1 MDKQYEVKLTN
12 QAQSQLRE
20 VVLYI
25 ANTLRSKDTARRTL
39 DVLEEAINSLSY
51 LPNRYALVD
60 EEPWR
65 SEGVHKMMVKNYL
78 VYYWVDDDTAKVQVT
93 AVVYAR
99 RDQKRVLSSMNMM

>member
-1 MDKQYEVKLTN
+1 MDIQYEVKLTN

-25 ANTLRSKDTARRTL
+25 ANALRSKEAARRTL

-51 LPNRYALVD
+51 LPNRYALVA

-65 SEGVHKMMVKNYL
+65 SEGVHKMMVKNHL
-78 VYYWVDDDTAKVQVT
+78 VYYWVDDVAAKVQVT

-99 RDQKRVLSSMNMM
+99 RDQKRVLASMNMI

>member
-1 MDKQYEVKLTN
+1 MDIQYEVKLTN
-12 QAQSQLRE
+12 QAQIQLRE

-25 ANTLRSKDTARRTL
+25 ANTLHSKETARRTL
-39 DVLEEAINSLSY
+39 DVLEESINSLSY

-60 EEPWR
+60 EEPWH

-78 VYYWVDDDTAKVQVT
+78 VYYWVDNETAKVQVT